1 MKKLFFSLVAMMI
14 AAVSYA
20 QNTLVVT
27 LSHGEDITMYYGR
40 YALRDAMDAAQSG
53 DVINL
58 SGGAFQAVNI
68 TKGVTIR
75 GTGIDDNTPTYIIGD
90 FTINIST
97 EDANRLS
104 IEGVRCPGTIT
115 MRGSFNNPL
124 FMKSQFSIFKY
135 GDPSV
140 IKNAM
145 FTNCKITGN
154 FLMSYGS
161 NTAQFINSYVSGFNN
176 SYYLAGNTGASF
188 LNCIILPDNEGIRVD
203 YIFRS
208 QLNNC
213 IIYKPVKSNNEY
225 TLPAS
230 SIAINCVSIG
240 NRNTFS
246 ASSANTNNQLASFEE
261 VFKTFTGSYSESE
274 LFELTDEAK
283 TKFQGD
289 DGKEVGWYG
298 GLLPYT
304 STPSYPQ
311 ITKMNVANKTTADGK
326 LSVEIEVS
334 AAQ

>member
-40 YALRDAMDAAQSG
+40 FALRDAMDAAQSG

-90 FTINIST
+90 FAINIPA

-124 FMKSQFSIFKY
+124 FMKSQFYMFTY

-161 NTAQFINSYVSGFNN
+161 NTAQFINSYVSGFDN

-188 LNCIILPDNEGIRVD
+188 LNCIIFPINNGVRAD

-213 IIYKPVKSNNEY
+213 IIYKTVRSDDY
-225 TLPAS
+225 ALPAS
-230 SIAINCVSIG
+230 SIATNCVGIG
-240 NRNTFS
+240 YKDPFRAS
-246 ASSANTNNQLASFEE
+246 AANTNNQLASFEE